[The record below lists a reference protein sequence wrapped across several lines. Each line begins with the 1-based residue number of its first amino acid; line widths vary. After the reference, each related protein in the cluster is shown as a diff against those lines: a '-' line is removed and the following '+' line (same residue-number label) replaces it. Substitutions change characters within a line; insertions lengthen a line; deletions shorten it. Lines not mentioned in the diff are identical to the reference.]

1 MVWSALGA
9 FSASSYLVTGFKLNN
24 VTKYD
29 QRLFYAVNYG
39 WGEVEV
45 LTSGRDHGPVET
57 HQGQGQAAEK
67 LAGHLAFLHPLAPC
81 QCSRQL
87 SHLGNS
93 TRVKS
98 AKSFNREGQEDDAL
112 EA

>member
-1 MVWSALGA
+1 MGI
-9 FSASSYLVTGFKLNN
+9 FITGFKLNN

-87 SHLGNS
+87 SHLGNG

-98 AKSFNREGQEDDAL
+98 AKSFNREGQEDDAD
-112 EA
+112 